1 MHQFSYPIRCHAPM
15 YCDCA
20 DFLTPESTISNKSG
34 EEFRRHFFRRAEKQ
48 SDWKQGTNGDT
59 PFWRTPKMARLE
71 AALFV
76 ADGALSPRKLTQ
88 LATLVDVAE
97 TRLLIDRL
105 NASYDETGSS
115 FRIEQV
121 ATGYRMLTRP
131 DFSPWLNRL
140 HHRQSELTLSA
151 PAMET
156 LTLVAY
162 LQPITRADVESIRG
176 VQCIEML
183 KQLMERSLVRIA
195 GEEESLGRPYL
206 YGTTRHFLELFGLRN
221 LEDLPMA
228 ENLRRIQSPANQT
241 EHSESSI
248 AETRKKTDSESLS
261 APSQS
266 DKAA

>member
-1 MHQFSYPIRCHAPM
+1 MHQLSSLLRCHAPLH
-15 YCDCA
+15 CDCDPLLA
-20 DFLTPESTISNKSG
+20 PGFASSNHSG
-34 EEFRRHFFRRAEKQ
+34 EEFLRHFFRRAEKQ
-48 SDWKQGTNGDT
+48 SDWKQRANAGS

-76 ADGALSPRKLTQ
+76 ADGTLSPRKLTQ

-105 NASYDETGSS
+105 NACYDETGSS

-140 HHRQSELTLSA
+140 HHRQSELKLSA

-162 LQPITRADVESIRG
+162 LQPITRADVESILDTQG
-176 VQCIEML
+176 
-183 KQLMERSLVRIA
+183 KQRSFHTMD
-195 GEEESLGRPYL
+195 GTFEFGRFMKVL
-206 YGTTRHFLELFGLRN
+206 
-221 LEDLPMA
+221 
-228 ENLRRIQSPANQT
+228 I
-241 EHSESSI
+241 
-248 AETRKKTDSESLS
+248 
-261 APSQS
+261 
-266 DKAA
+266 

>member
-1 MHQFSYPIRCHAPM
+1 MHPFSSPSHRHARM
-15 YCDCA
+15 HRDS
-20 DFLTPESTISNKSG
+20 DTRLTPVSAISINSG
-34 EEFRRHFFRRAEKQ
+34 EEFRRYFFRHSERQ
-48 SDWKQGTNGDT
+48 SVLIQGATNDA

-76 ADGALSPRKLTQ
+76 ADTATSPRKLTQ

-115 FRIEQV
+115 FRIERV

-131 DFSPWLNRL
+131 EFSPWLNRL
-140 HHRQSELTLSA
+140 HHRQSELKLSA
-151 PAMET
+151 PALET

-176 VQCIEML
+176 VQCTEML
-183 KQLMERSLVRIA
+183 KQLMERNLVRIA
-195 GEEESLGRPYL
+195 GEENSLGRPYL
-206 YGTTRHFLELFGLRN
+206 YGTTRNFLELFGLRT
-221 LEDLPMA
+221 LDDLPMA
-228 ENLRRIQSPANQT
+228 ENLRRIKPPANQPESPATPT
-241 EHSESSI
+241 E
-248 AETRKKTDSESLS
+248 ATETDADPETPS
-261 APSQS
+261 APLQT